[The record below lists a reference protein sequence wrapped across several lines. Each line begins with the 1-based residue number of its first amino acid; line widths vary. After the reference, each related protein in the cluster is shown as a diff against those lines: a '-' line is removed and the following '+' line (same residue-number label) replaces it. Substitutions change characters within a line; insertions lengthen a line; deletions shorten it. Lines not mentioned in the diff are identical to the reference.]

1 LADGDYT
8 IGVRPHHMSLHQ
20 PQGKSM
26 KLDCTVSTTEITG
39 SESFIHLQS
48 KGIHM
53 VALMHGVHR
62 VEIGDDD
69 SRLSRP
75 GPSVCLRSQQNLV
88 FRTGF

>member
-1 LADGDYT
+1 
-8 IGVRPHHMSLHQ
+8 
-20 PQGKSM
+20 M

-62 VEIGDDD
+62 VEIGDDIPAYLD
-69 SRLSRP
+69 QDHLF
-75 GPSVCLRSQQNLV
+75 VFDHNKNLV
-88 FRTGF
+88 SAPGSDRQN